1 MNCTEPAGM
10 VHLHTDEAADLAD
23 TLSFLQ
29 DWLRRASDD
38 ALADLA
44 DYIDTNT
51 LPGAVNDVTGAFIT
65 GLGALTVTLRQRIQQ
80 VQR

>member
-1 MNCTEPAGM
+1 MNRIDTPAI

-23 TLSFLQ
+23 TLSFLEH
-29 DWLRRASDD
+29 WLRRASDD

-51 LPGAVNDVTGAFIT
+51 LPDAVNDVTGAFIT
-65 GLGALTVTLRQRIQQ
+65 ALGTLTVTLRERIQQ
-80 VQR
+80 VHP